1 MYETIIII
9 IIIDVENIID
19 RIRIYYRDYWK
30 FIDDNVQIQLYPTI
44 NTFIYTSNL
53 RNGQIIT
60 QIAFI

>member
-1 MYETIIII
+1 MYETII